1 MNIINCQKVQ
11 AKKMVNKGKKGSKR
25 VIRKKKLLLVTI
37 KVDKGKGG
45 GRRRRWIKKIPYCE
59 YY

>member
-45 GRRRRWIKKIPYCE
+45 VVVEGG
-59 YY
+59 

>member
-45 GRRRRWIKKIPYCE
+45 GSSKVDKKIPYCE